1 MAEHYLDKHGY
12 KYERV
17 DVRRDRVAF
26 DELKR
31 LSNQTYTPTL
41 AIEDL
46 VLPDFGPDD
55 LEEFLKEHKI
65 LP

>member
-12 KYERV
+12 KYERI
-17 DVRRDRVAF
+17 DVRRDRASF

-31 LSNQTYTPTL
+31 ISNQTYTPTMV
-41 AIEDL
+41 IGDL
-46 VLPDFGPDD
+46 QLLDFGLDE
-55 LEEFLKEHKI
+55 LEEFLKEHNI